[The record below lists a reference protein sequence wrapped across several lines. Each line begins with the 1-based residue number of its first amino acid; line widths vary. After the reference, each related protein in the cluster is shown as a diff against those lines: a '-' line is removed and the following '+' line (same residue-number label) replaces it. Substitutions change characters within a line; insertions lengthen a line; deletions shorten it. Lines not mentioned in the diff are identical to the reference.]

1 MVSFIAGMITGIVV
15 TLVASHLR
23 RTGAF
28 HARGRALGFTLA
40 LGAMVLLGS
49 SILMFSMRTSAPNPG
64 AAPENAVQQPMHPL
78 MPTPAAGK
86 SAPSIESA
94 AAGLAERLHKSG
106 GTREDWMLLAR
117 SYDFMGRR
125 AEADEAR
132 AQAALAEM
140 K

>member
-23 RTGAF
+23 RTGAL
-28 HARGRALGFTLA
+28 HARSRALGFTLA

-49 SILMFSMRTSAPNPG
+49 SILMFSLRTGAPNPG
-64 AAPENAVQQPMHPL
+64 AAPQNAAQQPIHPL
-78 MPTPAAGK
+78 MPTPAAAK

-94 AAGLAERLHKSG
+94 AAGLAERLRKSG

>member
-1 MVSFIAGMITGIVV
+1 MVSFIAGMITGIAV

-28 HARGRALGFTLA
+28 QARSRALGFTLA
-40 LGAMVLLGS
+40 LGAIVLLGS
-49 SILMFSMRTSAPNPG
+49 SILVISLRTGPTNPG
-64 AAPENAVQQPMHPL
+64 AAPANAAQQPIHPL
-78 MPTPAAGK
+78 MPTAAAGK
-86 SAPSIESA
+86 SASSIESA
-94 AAGLAERLHKSG
+94 AAGLAERLRKSG
-106 GTREDWMLLAR
+106 GTRDDWMLLAR

-132 AQAALAEM
+132 AQAALADM

>member
-1 MVSFIAGMITGIVV
+1 MFLFVAGLITGIAV

-23 RTGAF
+23 RAGAF
-28 HARGRALGFTLA
+28 HARSRAVGFTLA
-40 LGAMVLLGS
+40 LGAIVLLGS
-49 SILMFSMRTSAPNPG
+49 SILVISLRTGAPGPG
-64 AAPENAVQQPMHPL
+64 AAPENASQQQIHPL
-78 MPTPAAGK
+78 MPTTAAGK

-125 AEADEAR
+125 TEADEAR
-132 AQAALAEM
+132 AHAALAEM

>member
-1 MVSFIAGMITGIVV
+1 MVSFVAGMITGIAV
-15 TLVASHLR
+15 TLVASHVR
-23 RTGAF
+23 RTGAL
-28 HARGRALGFTLA
+28 HARSRALGFTLV
-40 LGAMVLLGS
+40 LGAMVLIGT
-49 SILMFSMRTSAPNPG
+49 SILVISLRTDAP
-64 AAPENAVQQPMHPL
+64 AAQNAAQQPTHPL
-78 MPTPAAGK
+78 MPTAAAGK

-94 AAGLAERLHKSG
+94 AAGLAQRLHKSG

-117 SYDFMGRR
+117 SYDFMGRS